1 MYYAYRFIT
10 VLNDIETLFNNNVLA
25 ALMLF
30 WVESCSMLSTGVIEG
45 FIWGEFT
52 LSKAGLYLWQG
63 LRDYRYATVII
74 ILLEHFFV
82 DSARIKFSIP
92 LFPPGDILRRKF
104 IQGWDCL
111 DYHDHY
117 FAFVVM
123 FLIFGY
129 VSVFKQSGFVAKLEH
144 EDHDK
149 HEKHDKHDKHN
160 KHEAHHAH
168 DPHHP
173 HDLKEKDE
181 TLIQK
186 KPVE

>member
-10 VLNDIETLFNNNVLA
+10 VLNDIETLFNNNVLP
-25 ALMLF
+25 ALVLF

-63 LRDYRYATVII
+63 LRDYRYATVIL

-117 FAFVVM
+117 FAFFVM
-123 FLIFGY
+123 FYRLKAFY
-129 VSVFKQSGFVAKLEH
+129 FLLY
-144 EDHDK
+144 DHFLMVYFRKAFYLLLGDRF
-149 HEKHDKHDKHN
+149 
-160 KHEAHHAH
+160 
-168 DPHHP
+168 
-173 HDLKEKDE
+173 
-181 TLIQK
+181 
-186 KPVE
+186 